1 MGFWAFLYFEE
12 DNMLDNLKE
21 KWPEILDYLKKEY
34 DIQDITFETFILPLN
49 VQYYKDGLV
58 KLVFTGNSG
67 SSGLQYIKKKYFD
80 FLKLSLAHFLGENT
94 DLQILLP
101 GDASLEDSSD
111 ESDEENA
118 ANSEDLILE
127 RRILEANLDKKYTF
141 DSFVVGN
148 NAIAQATS
156 LAVAD
161 SPGEAH
167 NPLFIFG
174 GVGLGKTHLMQS
186 IGNYV
191 LKSNPNSKVLYT
203 TTESFTNE
211 IVDLLGKQKKDQDEI
226 IQFRKKY
233 RNVDVLLIDDIQFIS
248 GKDRTQEELFN
259 IFNELFLKHK
269 QIVFTSDRKP
279 NEIEDIADRLT
290 TRFQQGLT
298 VDIHSPDYETRMAIL
313 KKKAETSGYNIDEG
327 VLQYIANHFV
337 SNVRELEGS
346 LTRVITFSK
355 ISHSPITVDF
365 ASGVLQELVAPNQE
379 NAITCEYIINI
390 VADHFQ
396 ISPTD
401 ICSKKKSREFAY
413 PRQICM
419 YLCRVFTDEKLETI
433 GAALKKTNHATVSYG
448 YDKIKSEIETDSK
461 TRDLIDVLKKKINP
475 N

>member
-1 MGFWAFLYFEE
+1 
-12 DNMLDNLKE
+12 MLDDLKE
-21 KWPEILDYLKKEY
+21 KWPEILDFFKQEY
-34 DIQDITFETFILPLN
+34 DIADVSFKTWILPLEVESFEN
-49 VQYYKDGLV
+49 NMITV
-58 KLVFTGNSG
+58 VFRGESG
-67 SSGLQYIKKKYFD
+67 KTGLQYINKKYLAL
-80 FLKLSLAHFLGENT
+80 LKISIEETLNQELE
-94 DLQILLP
+94 LQIILP
-101 GDASLEDSSD
+101 NETVSKIEDESSKISSVSQEDISLE
-111 ESDEENA
+111 N
-118 ANSEDLILE
+118 
-127 RRILEANLDKKYTF
+127 RILDANLNKKYTF
-141 DSFVVGN
+141 DSFVVGSN
-148 NAIAQATS
+148 NNIAQVTS
-156 LAVAD
+156 LAVAE
-161 SPGEAH
+161 SPGDVY
-167 NPLFIFG
+167 NPLFIYG
-174 GVGLGKTHLMQS
+174 GVGLGKTHLIQS
-186 IGNYV
+186 IGNFV
-191 LKSNPNSKVLYT
+191 LKNNPSAKVLYT
-203 TTESFTNE
+203 TSESFTNE
-211 IVDLLGKQKKDQDEI
+211 VIDLLRKKKTNQEEI
-226 IQFRKKY
+226 IEFRKKY
-233 RNVDVLLIDDIQFIS
+233 RSVDVLLIDDIQFIS
-248 GKDRTQEELFN
+248 GRDRTQEEIFN
-259 IFNELFLKHK
+259 IFNDLFMKHK
-269 QIVFTSDRKP
+269 QIVLTSDKKP
-279 NEIEDIADRLT
+279 KDMEGIAERLIS
-290 TRFQQGLT
+290 RFEQGLT
-298 VDIHSPDYETRMAIL
+298 VDIQNPDYETRMAIL

>member
-1 MGFWAFLYFEE
+1 
-12 DNMLDNLKE
+12 MLDDLKE
-21 KWPEILDYLKKEY
+21 KWPEILDFFKQEY
-34 DIQDITFETFILPLN
+34 DIADVSFKTWILPLEVESFDN
-49 VQYYKDGLV
+49 NMIT
-58 KLVFTGNSG
+58 LVFLGESG
-67 SSGLQYIKKKYFD
+67 KTGLQYINKKYLAL
-80 FLKLSLAHFLGENT
+80 LKISIEETLNQELE
-94 DLQILLP
+94 LQIILP
-101 GDASLEDSSD
+101 NETVSKIEDDSSKISSVSQEDISLE
-111 ESDEENA
+111 N
-118 ANSEDLILE
+118 
-127 RRILEANLDKKYTF
+127 RILDANLNKKYTF
-141 DSFVVGN
+141 DSFVVGSN
-148 NAIAQATS
+148 NNIAQVTS
-156 LAVAD
+156 LAVAE
-161 SPGEAH
+161 SPGDVY
-167 NPLFIFG
+167 NPLFIYG
-174 GVGLGKTHLMQS
+174 GVGLGKTHLIQS
-186 IGNYV
+186 IGNFV
-191 LKSNPNSKVLYT
+191 LKNNPSAKVLYT
-203 TTESFTNE
+203 TSESFTNE
-211 IVDLLGKQKKDQDEI
+211 VIDLLRKKKTNQEEI
-226 IQFRKKY
+226 IEFRKKY
-233 RNVDVLLIDDIQFIS
+233 RSVDVLLIDDIQFIS
-248 GKDRTQEELFN
+248 GRDRTQEEIFN
-259 IFNELFLKHK
+259 IFNDLFMKHK
-269 QIVFTSDRKP
+269 QIVLTSDKKP
-279 NEIEDIADRLT
+279 KDMEGIAERLIS
-290 TRFQQGLT
+290 RFEQGLT
-298 VDIHSPDYETRMAIL
+298 VDIQNPDYETRMAIL

>member
-1 MGFWAFLYFEE
+1 MNIVEKNWNQILNKMKQEYCSSNIAYNTWVAPLTVYEVK
-12 DNMLDNLKE
+12 DNTVY
-21 KWPEILDYLKKEY
+21 I
-34 DIQDITFETFILPLN
+34 
-49 VQYYKDGLV
+49 LV
-58 KLVFTGNSG
+58 KL
-67 SSGLQYIKKKYFD
+67 K
-80 FLKLSLAHFLGENT
+80 
-94 DLQILLP
+94 
-101 GDASLEDSSD
+101 ASLEHI
-111 ESDEENA
+111 EEKYLLPFKVCIAEITGVEYEVAFVTENTAVIQEKKDIAVKNTRVNA
-118 ANSEDLILE
+118 IYEK
-127 RRILEANLDKKYTF
+127 ANLNPKYTF
-141 DSFVVGN
+141 DTFVVGSN
-148 NAIAQATS
+148 NRFAHAAS
-156 LAVAD
+156 VAVAE
-161 SPGEAH
+161 SPGESY
-167 NPLFIFG
+167 NPLFLYG
-174 GVGLGKTHLMQS
+174 GVGLGKTHLIQS
-186 IGNYV
+186 IGNFV
-191 LKSNPNSKVLYT
+191 LKNNPSAKVLYT
-203 TTESFTNE
+203 TSESFTNE
-211 IVDLLGKQKKDQDEI
+211 VIDLLRKKKTNQEEI
-226 IQFRKKY
+226 IEFRKKY
-233 RNVDVLLIDDIQFIS
+233 RSVDVLLIDDIQFIS
-248 GKDRTQEELFN
+248 GRDRTQEEIFN
-259 IFNELFLKHK
+259 IFNDLFMKHK
-269 QIVFTSDRKP
+269 QIVLTSDKKP
-279 NEIEDIADRLT
+279 KDMEGIAERLIS
-290 TRFQQGLT
+290 RFEQGLT
-298 VDIHSPDYETRMAIL
+298 VDIQNPDYETRMAIL

>member
-1 MGFWAFLYFEE
+1 MIIHDYFGFPGE
-12 DNMLDNLKE
+12 
-21 KWPEILDYLKKEY
+21 
-34 DIQDITFETFILPLN
+34 
-49 VQYYKDGLV
+49 
-58 KLVFTGNSG
+58 SG
-67 SSGLQYIKKKYFD
+67 KTGLQYINKKYLAL
-80 FLKLSLAHFLGENT
+80 LKISIEETLNQELE
-94 DLQILLP
+94 LQIILP
-101 GDASLEDSSD
+101 NETVSKIEDESSKISSVSQEDISLE
-111 ESDEENA
+111 N
-118 ANSEDLILE
+118 
-127 RRILEANLDKKYTF
+127 RILDANLNKKYTF
-141 DSFVVGN
+141 DSFVVGSN
-148 NAIAQATS
+148 NNIAQVTS
-156 LAVAD
+156 LAVAE
-161 SPGEAH
+161 SPGDVY
-167 NPLFIFG
+167 NPLFIYG
-174 GVGLGKTHLMQS
+174 GVGLGKTHLIQS
-186 IGNYV
+186 IGNFV
-191 LKSNPNSKVLYT
+191 LKNNPSAKVLYT
-203 TTESFTNE
+203 TSESFTNE
-211 IVDLLGKQKKDQDEI
+211 VIDLLRKKKTNQEEI
-226 IQFRKKY
+226 IEFRKKY
-233 RNVDVLLIDDIQFIS
+233 RSVDVLLIDDIQFIS
-248 GKDRTQEELFN
+248 GRDRTQEEIFN
-259 IFNELFLKHK
+259 IFNDLFMKHK
-269 QIVFTSDRKP
+269 QIVLTSDKKP
-279 NEIEDIADRLT
+279 KDMEGIAERLIS
-290 TRFQQGLT
+290 RFEQGLT
-298 VDIHSPDYETRMAIL
+298 VDIQNPDYETRMAIL

>member
-1 MGFWAFLYFEE
+1 
-12 DNMLDNLKE
+12 MLDDLKE
-21 KWPEILDYLKKEY
+21 KWPEILDLFKQEY
-34 DIQDITFETFILPLN
+34 DIADVSFKTWILPLEVESFEN
-49 VQYYKDGLV
+49 NMIT
-58 KLVFTGNSG
+58 LVFPGESG
-67 SSGLQYIKKKYFD
+67 KTGLQYINKKYLAL
-80 FLKLSLAHFLGENT
+80 LKISIEETLNQELE
-94 DLQILLP
+94 LQIILP
-101 GDASLEDSSD
+101 NETVSKIEDESSKISSVNQEDISLE
-111 ESDEENA
+111 N
-118 ANSEDLILE
+118 
-127 RRILEANLDKKYTF
+127 RILDANLNKKYTF
-141 DSFVVGN
+141 DSFVVGSN
-148 NAIAQATS
+148 NNIAQVTS
-156 LAVAD
+156 LAVAE
-161 SPGEAH
+161 SPGDVY
-167 NPLFIFG
+167 NPLFIYG
-174 GVGLGKTHLMQS
+174 GVGLGKTHLIQS
-186 IGNYV
+186 IGNFV
-191 LKSNPNSKVLYT
+191 LKNNPSAKVLYT
-203 TTESFTNE
+203 TSESFTNE
-211 IVDLLGKQKKDQDEI
+211 VIDLLRKKKTNQEEI
-226 IQFRKKY
+226 IEFRKKY
-233 RNVDVLLIDDIQFIS
+233 RSVDVLLIDDIQFIS
-248 GKDRTQEELFN
+248 GRDRTQEEIFN
-259 IFNELFLKHK
+259 IFNDLFMKHK
-269 QIVFTSDRKP
+269 QIVLTSDKKP
-279 NEIEDIADRLT
+279 KDMEGIAERLIN
-290 TRFQQGLT
+290 RFEQGLT
-298 VDIHSPDYETRMAIL
+298 VDIQNPDYETRMAIL

>member
-1 MGFWAFLYFEE
+1 
-12 DNMLDNLKE
+12 MLDDLKE
-21 KWPEILDYLKKEY
+21 KWPEILDFFKQEY
-34 DIQDITFETFILPLN
+34 DIADVSFKTWILPLEVESFEN
-49 VQYYKDGLV
+49 NMIT
-58 KLVFTGNSG
+58 LVFLGESG
-67 SSGLQYIKKKYFD
+67 KTGLQYINKKYLAL
-80 FLKLSLAHFLGENT
+80 LKISIEETLNQELE
-94 DLQILLP
+94 LQIILP
-101 GDASLEDSSD
+101 NETMSKIEDESSKISSVNQEDISLE
-111 ESDEENA
+111 N
-118 ANSEDLILE
+118 
-127 RRILEANLDKKYTF
+127 RILDANLNKKYTF
-141 DSFVVGN
+141 DSFVVGSN
-148 NAIAQATS
+148 NNIAQVTS
-156 LAVAD
+156 LAVAE
-161 SPGEAH
+161 SPGDVY
-167 NPLFIFG
+167 NPLFIYG
-174 GVGLGKTHLMQS
+174 GVGLGKTHLIQS
-186 IGNYV
+186 IGNFV
-191 LKSNPNSKVLYT
+191 LKNNPSAKVLYT
-203 TTESFTNE
+203 TSESFTNE
-211 IVDLLGKQKKDQDEI
+211 VIDLLRKKKTNQEEI
-226 IQFRKKY
+226 IEFRKKY
-233 RNVDVLLIDDIQFIS
+233 RSVDVLLIDDIQFIS
-248 GKDRTQEELFN
+248 GRDRTQEEIFN
-259 IFNELFLKHK
+259 IFNDLFMKHK
-269 QIVFTSDRKP
+269 QIVLTSDKKP
-279 NEIEDIADRLT
+279 KDMEGIAERLIS
-290 TRFQQGLT
+290 RFEQGLT
-298 VDIHSPDYETRMAIL
+298 VDIQNPDYETRMAIL

>member
-1 MGFWAFLYFEE
+1 MALQ
-12 DNMLDNLKE
+12 KE
-21 KWPEILDYLKKEY
+21 KKEFWTRVKELAKKNIKPQSYDFFIEPAQLLEIENDVATIIVGAKFHKDFWRSQEGLISTAGFEIFDRPIRFNLLSEEEVSEKIEQESNEQDGFDEAPALATPDFTRLNPKYIFDNY
-34 DIQDITFETFILPLN
+34 IQGE
-49 VQYYKDGLV
+49 
-58 KLVFTGNSG
+58 GN
-67 SSGLQYIKKKYFD
+67 KWAK
-80 FLKLSLAHFLGENT
+80 
-94 DLQILLP
+94 
-101 GDASLEDSSD
+101 
-111 ESDEENA
+111 A
-118 ANSEDLILE
+118 A
-127 RRILEANLDKKYTF
+127 AF
-141 DSFVVGN
+141 
-148 NAIAQATS
+148 
-156 LAVAD
+156 AVAD
-161 SPGEAH
+161 KPGDVY
-167 NPLFIFG
+167 NPLFIYG
-174 GVGLGKTHLMQS
+174 GSGLGKTHLMHA
-186 IGNYV
+186 IGNEI
-191 LKSNPNSKVLYT
+191 LKDNPHSKVKYVSAET
-203 TTESFTNE
+203 FVNDYVNAT
-211 IVDLLGKQKKDQDEI
+211 
-226 IQFRKKY
+226 RKGQMAKFEETY
-233 RNVDVLLIDDIQFIS
+233 RNLDILLLDDVQFFS
-248 GKDRTQEELFN
+248 DKEGTQNEFFNTFNTLHDRGA
-259 IFNELFLKHK
+259 
-269 QIVFTSDRKP
+269 QIVLTSDRIPQELNKL
-279 NEIEDIADRLT
+279 EERLVTRFSWGLT
-290 TRFQQGLT
+290 T
-298 VDIHSPDYETRMAIL
+298 DITAPDYETRMAIL

>member
-1 MGFWAFLYFEE
+1 
-12 DNMLDNLKE
+12 MLDDLKE
-21 KWPEILDYLKKEY
+21 KWPEILDFFKQEY
-34 DIQDITFETFILPLN
+34 DIADVSFKTWILPLEVESYEN
-49 VQYYKDGLV
+49 NMITLV
-58 KLVFTGNSG
+58 LPGESG
-67 SSGLQYIKKKYFD
+67 KTGLQYINKKYLAL
-80 FLKLSLAHFLGENT
+80 LKISIEETLNQELE
-94 DLQILLP
+94 LQIILP
-101 GDASLEDSSD
+101 NETVSKIEDESSKISSVSQEDISLE
-111 ESDEENA
+111 N
-118 ANSEDLILE
+118 
-127 RRILEANLDKKYTF
+127 RILDANLNKKYTF
-141 DSFVVGN
+141 DSFVVGSN
-148 NAIAQATS
+148 NNIAQVTS
-156 LAVAD
+156 LAVAE
-161 SPGEAH
+161 SPGDVY
-167 NPLFIFG
+167 NPLFIYG
-174 GVGLGKTHLMQS
+174 GVGLGKTHLIQS
-186 IGNYV
+186 IGNFV
-191 LKSNPNSKVLYT
+191 LKNNPSAKVLYT
-203 TTESFTNE
+203 TSESFTNE
-211 IVDLLGKQKKDQDEI
+211 VIDLLRKKKTNQEEI
-226 IQFRKKY
+226 IEFRKKY
-233 RNVDVLLIDDIQFIS
+233 RSVDVLLIDDIQFIS
-248 GKDRTQEELFN
+248 GRDRTQEEIFN
-259 IFNELFLKHK
+259 IFNDLFMKHK
-269 QIVFTSDRKP
+269 QIVLTSDKKP
-279 NEIEDIADRLT
+279 KDMEGIAERLIN
-290 TRFQQGLT
+290 RFEQGLT
-298 VDIHSPDYETRMAIL
+298 VDIQNPDYETRMAIL

>member
-1 MGFWAFLYFEE
+1 MR
-12 DNMLDNLKE
+12 
-21 KWPEILDYLKKEY
+21 
-34 DIQDITFETFILPLN
+34 ITWLLFPGE
-49 VQYYKDGLV
+49 
-58 KLVFTGNSG
+58 SG
-67 SSGLQYIKKKYFD
+67 KTGLQYINKKYLAL
-80 FLKLSLAHFLGENT
+80 LKISIEETLNQELE
-94 DLQILLP
+94 LQIILP
-101 GDASLEDSSD
+101 NETVSKIEDESSKISSVSQEDISLE
-111 ESDEENA
+111 N
-118 ANSEDLILE
+118 
-127 RRILEANLDKKYTF
+127 RILDANLNKKYTF
-141 DSFVVGN
+141 DSFVVGSN
-148 NAIAQATS
+148 NNIAQVTS
-156 LAVAD
+156 LAVAE
-161 SPGEAH
+161 SPGDVY
-167 NPLFIFG
+167 NPLFIYG
-174 GVGLGKTHLMQS
+174 GVGLGKTHLIQS
-186 IGNYV
+186 IGNFV
-191 LKSNPNSKVLYT
+191 LKNNPSAKVLYT
-203 TTESFTNE
+203 TSESFTNE
-211 IVDLLGKQKKDQDEI
+211 VIDLLRKKKTNQEEI
-226 IQFRKKY
+226 IEFRKKY
-233 RNVDVLLIDDIQFIS
+233 RSVDVLLIDDIQFIS
-248 GKDRTQEELFN
+248 GRDRTQEEIFN
-259 IFNELFLKHK
+259 IFNDLFMKHK
-269 QIVFTSDRKP
+269 QIVLTSDKKP
-279 NEIEDIADRLT
+279 KDMEGIAERLIS
-290 TRFQQGLT
+290 RFEQGLT
-298 VDIHSPDYETRMAIL
+298 VDIQNPDYETRMAIL

>member
-1 MGFWAFLYFEE
+1 
-12 DNMLDNLKE
+12 MLDDLKE
-21 KWPEILDYLKKEY
+21 KWPEILDFFKQEY
-34 DIQDITFETFILPLN
+34 DIADVSFKTWILPLEVESFEN
-49 VQYYKDGLV
+49 NMITLFFPGE
-58 KLVFTGNSG
+58 SG
-67 SSGLQYIKKKYFD
+67 KTGLQYINKKYLAL
-80 FLKLSLAHFLGENT
+80 LKISIEETLNQELE
-94 DLQILLP
+94 LQIILP
-101 GDASLEDSSD
+101 NETVSKIEDESSKISSVSQEDISLE
-111 ESDEENA
+111 N
-118 ANSEDLILE
+118 
-127 RRILEANLDKKYTF
+127 RILDANLNKKYTF
-141 DSFVVGN
+141 DSFVVGSN
-148 NAIAQATS
+148 NNIAQVTS
-156 LAVAD
+156 LAVAE
-161 SPGEAH
+161 SPGDVY
-167 NPLFIFG
+167 NPLFIYG
-174 GVGLGKTHLMQS
+174 GVGLGKTHLIQS
-186 IGNYV
+186 IGNFV
-191 LKSNPNSKVLYT
+191 LKNNPSAKVLYT
-203 TTESFTNE
+203 TSESFTNE
-211 IVDLLGKQKKDQDEI
+211 VIDLLRKKKTNQEEI
-226 IQFRKKY
+226 IEFRKKY
-233 RNVDVLLIDDIQFIS
+233 RSVDVLLIDDIQFIS
-248 GKDRTQEELFN
+248 GRDRTQEEIFN
-259 IFNELFLKHK
+259 IFNDLFMKHK
-269 QIVFTSDRKP
+269 QIVLTSDKKP
-279 NEIEDIADRLT
+279 KDMEGIAERLIS
-290 TRFQQGLT
+290 RFEQGLT
-298 VDIHSPDYETRMAIL
+298 VDIQNPDYETRMAIL